1 MTSACR
7 GPWLAALAC
16 SLVVSA
22 PCKGQQPAAAGD
34 LGSARPGLW
43 EAAPAG
49 FGQCAV
55 CHSTDGSL
63 GAGPTLKGVFG
74 RKAGS
79 VAGFRYS
86 RAMRAAGIVWDEG
99 TLDRYLANPQDV
111 VPGNLMPFSGV
122 PDSAQRAAVIDY
134 LKTLK

>member
-1 MTSACR
+1 M
-7 GPWLAALAC
+7 AALAC
-16 SLVVSA
+16 SLVVPPPSKGGPPA
-22 PCKGQQPAAAGD
+22 PPGAA
-34 LGSARPGLW
+34 
-43 EAAPAG
+43 

-63 GAGPTLKGVFG
+63 GTGPTLKGVYG

-86 RAMRAAGIVWDEG
+86 RAMRAAGIVWDEN
-99 TLDRYLANPQDV
+99 TLDRYLASPQDA

-122 PDSAQRAAVIDY
+122 PESAQRAAVIDY